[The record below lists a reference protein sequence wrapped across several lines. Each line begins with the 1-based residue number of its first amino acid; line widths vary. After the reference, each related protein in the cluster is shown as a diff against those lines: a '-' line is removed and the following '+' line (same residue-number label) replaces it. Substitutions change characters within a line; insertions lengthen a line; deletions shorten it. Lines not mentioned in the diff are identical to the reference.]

1 MALKNSQ
8 RTYKHE
14 VLKQMRENG
23 ELDTAIYARIKA
35 NEAAVKRKD
44 GEPR

>member
-1 MALKNSQ
+1 MKNSQ

-23 ELDTAIYARIKA
+23 ELDTQIYAKIKA
-35 NEAAVKRKD
+35 NQAAVKREDVAPK
-44 GEPR
+44 